1 MGGGEIE
8 FLTEEEVNNDPE
20 MSADAENFDQDGIER
35 KIFCD
40 GNVYK
45 QMEEG
50 EEWILDQDEHYTTIV
65 EKDARVPKRNIRLAE
80 LSLKGRLRKE
90 MMEREATADRDP
102 LLIDFKRWL
111 KEYEHRPGELFL
123 ENTVTTYYRIV
134 RRLFFDEDDIE
145 VIEGRAV
152 CVWRGLH
159 AIANRHSS
167 LEDQYNAIRR
177 FVEFRG
183 VGDEANDDHNEEDQ
197 RIFKDWLVENQH
209 QREARQRRETQQ

>member
-1 MGGGEIE
+1 M
-8 FLTEEEVNNDPE
+8 
-20 MSADAENFDQDGIER
+20 
-35 KIFCD
+35 
-40 GNVYK
+40 
-45 QMEEG
+45 
-50 EEWILDQDEHYTTIV
+50 
-65 EKDARVPKRNIRLAE
+65 
-80 LSLKGRLRKE
+80 
-90 MMEREATADRDP
+90 
-102 LLIDFKRWL
+102 
-111 KEYEHRPGELFL
+111 
-123 ENTVTTYYRIV
+123 TTYYRIV

>member
-90 MMEREATADRDP
+90 MMEREAIADRNP
-102 LLIDFKRWL
+102 RLIAFRRWL
-111 KEYEHRPGELFL
+111 KEDYVLPNGQPYNDSVVINYYQKVRP
-123 ENTVTTYYRIV
+123 
-134 RRLFFDEDDIE
+134 LFFEEEDIE
-145 VIEGRAV
+145 AIVE
-152 CVWRGLH
+152 H
-159 AIANRHSS
+159 ANDRLREFEAMDEVTSRNQNEYQA
-167 LEDQYNAIRR
+167 LRR
-177 FVEFRG
+177 FVEHRSTL
-183 VGDEANDDHNEEDQ
+183 A
-197 RIFKDWLVENQH
+197 
-209 QREARQRRETQQ
+209 